1 MNYWMFAM
9 ISIGCIFIVFVGV
22 SIYILWYSSSTIFSD
37 ITHQQ
42 VKCQRQEEKR
52 CLGQLKY
59 HCLWVLHGQWCLY
72 SRGIGIA
79 GSKKL
84 KGECN
89 GYNFLKCCD
98 VSLQVCQKGTFLNI
112 VF

>member
-22 SIYILWYSSSTIFSD
+22 SIYILWYPSSTILSN
-37 ITHQQ
+37 IVHQQ
-42 VKCQRQEEKR
+42 VKCERQEDVWASSSITVY
-52 CLGQLKY
+52 GY
-59 HCLWVLHGQWCLY
+59 YMADGAFTAG
-72 SRGIGIA
+72 GIGIA

-89 GYNFLKCCD
+89 AYNFLKCCD
-98 VSLQVCQKGTFLNI
+98 VSLQVYQKGTFLTI